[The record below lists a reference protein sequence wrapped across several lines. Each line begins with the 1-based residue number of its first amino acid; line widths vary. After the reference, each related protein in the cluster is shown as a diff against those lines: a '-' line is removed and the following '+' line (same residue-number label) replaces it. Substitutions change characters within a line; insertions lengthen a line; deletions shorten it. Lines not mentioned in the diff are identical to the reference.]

1 MLHKA
6 WLIAALALSPCGALV
21 PMTALAQEPAPPF
34 PSAPF
39 QTAPF
44 EPPPPVEAPP
54 PTPLPPPVTGVE
66 VQTLQ
71 TLDLFS
77 GGRRDTGLPSDLWA
91 GSSADVAREL
101 LPTLG
106 TRPLTPAAKALARR
120 LLATA
125 ASAPDGAGADQTLA
139 AARAQ
144 ALLAL
149 GDARGARLALERLS
163 TIPSN
168 AALSQAA
175 AEAALTLGEED
186 QACAIAQALTVDRG
200 GPYWLKLRAYCQAIA
215 GQTDAAALTV
225 SLATAGGKEAAF
237 GRMMNVV
244 INGSGDPGAANLRSG
259 VDYAL
264 SRRLNLNPAPAM
276 ANATPAIA
284 AELAAAPV
292 DPEAAFATLRT
303 AKTLDAFTTAARAA
317 LPAITV
323 RAAAGN
329 LVAAEALLLAR
340 ASLAAGDLPTA
351 RALRLSIAEAPTV
364 DLALLD
370 GALAAAGGRVDA
382 QVLDSLIERG
392 AAGSVP
398 AQSGA
403 LILAGLGGTA
413 GPAARAE
420 LARFTLPRGPALP
433 GRLLALDLAAQA
445 GLKGETALLALSI
458 DPGASPDRARAVK
471 ALAQAGL
478 GEDARAFAAEG
489 LIALGVK

>member
-1 MLHKA
+1 
-6 WLIAALALSPCGALV
+6 LA
-21 PMTALAQEPAPPF
+21 
-34 PSAPF
+34 
-39 QTAPF
+39 TAPS
-44 EPPPPVEAPP
+44 EPPPPAEAPP
-54 PTPLPPPVTGVE
+54 PAPLPPIAGVE

-91 GSSADVAREL
+91 GSSADVARDI

-106 TRPLTPAAKALARR
+106 TRPMTPAAKALARR

-125 ASAPDGAGADQTLA
+125 ASAPDGAGADQALA

-149 GDARGARLALERLS
+149 GDARAARLALERLS
-163 TIPSN
+163 VIPSN

-175 AEAALTLGEED
+175 AESALVLGEDD

-244 INGSGDPGAANLRSG
+244 IAGSGDPGPASLRSG

-284 AELAAAPV
+284 AELAAAPRN
-292 DPEAAFATLRT
+292 PEEALAALSG
-303 AKTLDAFTTAARAA
+303 AKTLDAFTAASRAA

-323 RAAAGN
+323 RASAGN

-340 ASLAAGDLPTA
+340 ASLAAGDPATA
-351 RALRLSIAEAPTV
+351 RTLRLMIAEAPTV

-370 GALAAAGGRVDA
+370 GAIAAAGGRVDP
-382 QVLDSLIERG
+382 QVLDALVERG
-392 AAGSVP
+392 GAGSLP
-398 AQSGA
+398 AQAGA
-403 LILAGLGGTA
+403 LILAGLGGTV

-420 LARFTLPRGPALP
+420 LAGFATPRGAALP

-458 DPGASPDRARAVK
+458 DAVTAADRARAVK

-478 GEDARAFAAEG
+478 NDDARALAVEG
-489 LIALGVK
+489 LIAQGIK